1 MRQESRSLGTQPATE
16 PPQSVTGDLTEMW
29 GCGGSPNLP
38 SNLKQHREVYL
49 NKLPFSPG
57 WSALDWPEKWAV
69 AVFSERLPGGG
80 VAPGYLT
87 LRVPF
92 WMAGGEAAQCCGP
105 LLGWPTVVC
114 VPRVRR
120 MGWETAET
128 RLLPPWPPN
137 RVSNGKSDRPVTVAA
152 LLGAAII
159 LSS

>member
-29 GCGGSPNLP
+29 GWGGSPNLP

-92 WMAGGEAAQCCGP
+92 WMAGGEAARCCGP
-105 LLGWPTVVC
+105 LLGQQSSACQGWDGWAGKQL
-114 VPRVRR
+114 RR
-120 MGWETAET
+120 GSFHPDPQTGFLMESLTDP
-128 RLLPPWPPN
+128 LP
-137 RVSNGKSDRPVTVAA
+137 
-152 LLGAAII
+152 
-159 LSS
+159 